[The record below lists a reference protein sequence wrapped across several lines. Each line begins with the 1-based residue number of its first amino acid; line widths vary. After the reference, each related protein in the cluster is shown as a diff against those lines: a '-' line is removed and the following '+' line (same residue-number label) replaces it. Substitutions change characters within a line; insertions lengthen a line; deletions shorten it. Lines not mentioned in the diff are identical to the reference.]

1 MKTFNYVFIVAV
13 VVMLISS
20 AIGMFF
26 VGGYTSKTIPLI
38 LMAMAVASIT
48 NGIYHKFLV
57 KEKDKDERNIAIE
70 NRAKAKA
77 FDIMEIVFGILVIS
91 YVFLRVNLL
100 TIFLAIAAYLVIFA
114 SYMVSFSKYHKE
126 M

>member
-1 MKTFNYVFIVAV
+1 
-13 VVMLISS
+13 
-20 AIGMFF
+20 
-26 VGGYTSKTIPLI
+26 
-38 LMAMAVASIT
+38 MAMAVASIT

>member
-13 VVMLISS
+13 VVMLLSS
-20 AIGMFF
+20 AVGMFF

-38 LMAMAVASIT
+38 LMAMAVASVIS
-48 NGIYHKFLV
+48 NIHYKFIL
-57 KEKDKDERNIAIE
+57 KQKDKDERNIAIE

-77 FDIMEIVFGILVIS
+77 FDVMEIVFGILVIA
-91 YVFLRVNLL
+91 YVFFRANLFI
-100 TIFLAIAAYLVIFA
+100 IFLVIAAYLVIFA
-114 SYMVSFSKYHKE
+114 VYMVCFSKYHKE

>member
-38 LMAMAVASIT
+38 IMAMAVASVI
-48 NGIYHKFLV
+48 NGIHHKFLV

-70 NRAKAKA
+70 NRAKAEA
-77 FDIMEIVFGILVIS
+77 FDVMEIIFGILVIL

-100 TIFLAIAAYLVIFA
+100 TILLAIGAYLVIFA
-114 SYMVSFSKYHKE
+114 VYMLSFSKYHKE

>member
-38 LMAMAVASIT
+38 LMAMVVASVT

-77 FDIMEIVFGILVIS
+77 FDVMEIVFGILVIA
-91 YVFLRVNLL
+91 YVFFRSSLFI
-100 TIFLAIAAYLVIFA
+100 IFLAIAAYLVIFA
-114 SYMVSFSKYHKE
+114 VYMVCFSKYHKE